1 LRWPGALEPLH
12 LAFMSSGRLMRILRP
27 VVSPSTGKAIDFKP
41 GALLESVSGELGEN
55 ISNPTAML

>member
-1 LRWPGALEPLH
+1 
-12 LAFMSSGRLMRILRP
+12 MRILRT

-41 GALLESVSGELGEN
+41 GALLENVSGELGEN